1 MKSVSAYLL
10 ALFLIDGIGRQW
22 VLGRF
27 GYSSLQYFYF
37 YYLTDAILALGAF
50 LLVCTFFRRACAQQ
64 ERMWQ
69 YVRLI
74 LPCVFFLVFGIS
86 GFSLTENY
94 NHLFSSFMV
103 EFEQNLY
110 FTCLVLNTLLYILMQ
125 QTDSTDNELGLLV
138 CGMGLQFAGPAASYA
153 LRHLTLGLGLTADLV
168 HFIGPVC
175 TLGMLSTWVYAL
187 AFKPKTARVPVSDGL
202 IPALA
207 AGKAAKRL
215 RVI

>member
-110 FTCLVLNTLLYILMQ
+110 FTCLVLNEE
-125 QTDSTDNELGLLV
+125 SGH
-138 CGMGLQFAGPAASYA
+138 G
-153 LRHLTLGLGLTADLV
+153 H
-168 HFIGPVC
+168 
-175 TLGMLSTWVYAL
+175 TW
-187 AFKPKTARVPVSDGL
+187 ARAPSCSVSSRRNRRRPG
-202 IPALA
+202 
-207 AGKAAKRL
+207 
-215 RVI
+215 RVSRRSSSSDQW